1 VYSWPSD
8 DLLALAFAGVG
19 GASVSLD
26 SGTLDTG
33 YVLSSLSSGSPSAG
47 VLFTTDHFAIIIDH
61 GSAVSLKLPAMIHT
75 NGRKTATSF
84 FQRNATNSW
93 GSPSVNVSWTLTDA
107 EPDGLR
113 PNPWLDRRADAAFRY
128 TRLGINTGSGVP
140 LYIGQIIL
148 SALFRQLTMNIAPT
162 PKFTPTFKTIINA
175 TNSGVHLKTVK
186 GVRIKMLQADRG
198 IQTVNAFPDI
208 YNWFLASNGMA
219 QNFLLIPDPNV
230 NDAWYAEWNSDTAAA
245 FSILDPTGNVSDVA
259 PGWNELSRGAVLL

>member
-1 VYSWPSD
+1 
-8 DLLALAFAGVG
+8 
-19 GASVSLD
+19 
-26 SGTLDTG
+26 
-33 YVLSSLSSGSPSAG
+33 
-47 VLFTTDHFAIIIDH
+47 
-61 GSAVSLKLPAMIHT
+61 
-75 NGRKTATSF
+75 
-84 FQRNATNSW
+84 
-93 GSPSVNVSWTLTDA
+93 
-107 EPDGLR
+107 
-113 PNPWLDRRADAAFRY
+113 LDRRADAAFRY